1 MAPYIAYRSQRGE
14 TLQLA
19 FSPRAEFRD
28 IVDSFAEIAYPRLA
42 VSRELVSFAL
52 LELVSNS
59 VRAHREKA
67 VAEEVR
73 VGFVAGGGELRVT
86 ILDAGRGFDP
96 TLLPYD
102 LEAPPDSIDLLGDSF
117 AEYRERHGGSRFGMG
132 LYIAKRTFP
141 RFRLSFVDREGRP
154 CPWFSGS
161 VKGTR
166 IELAAPLA
174 PPAPEAP
181 RPPLVRLAAAGD
193 LGEEVLGLLE
203 PADALE
209 PVMAPQGG
217 KGAAR

>member
-1 MAPYIAYRSQRGE
+1 
-14 TLQLA
+14 
-19 FSPRAEFRD
+19 
-28 IVDSFAEIAYPRLA
+28 
-42 VSRELVSFAL
+42 
-52 LELVSNS
+52 

-73 VGFVAGGGELRVT
+73 VGFSAGGGELSVT

-166 IELAAPLA
+166 IDLAAPL
-174 PPAPEAP
+174 APEAP
-181 RPPLVRLAAAGD
+181 RPPLVRLASESASEEE
-193 LGEEVLGLLE
+193 LEVLFEPAGVLE
-203 PADALE
+203 PA
-209 PVMAPQGG
+209 MAPLGA